1 MRENE
6 LGKILSENIKK
17 YRKGIFTQESLAEKT
32 ELSVQLI
39 NGIEGGRKWVSRES
53 LPKIAEA
60 LNVDVY
66 QLFVP
71 QTVNPI
77 IIDETPENKKIY
89 NTIQKQVIE
98 DLKKSFSKT
107 FDKWEKESV

>member
-1 MRENE
+1 MDEKE
-6 LGKILSENIKK
+6 LGKVLSENIKR
-17 YRKGIFTQESLAEKT
+17 YRKGIFTQETLAEKT

-53 LPKIAEA
+53 LTKIAEA

-71 QTVNPI
+71 QNTTSVVI
-77 IIDETPENKKIY
+77 EETPENKKVY
-89 NTIQKQVIE
+89 NAIQKQVIE
-98 DLKKSFSKT
+98 DLRKSFSKT

>member
-1 MRENE
+1 MTEKE
-6 LGKILSENIKK
+6 LGKVLSENIKN

-53 LPKIAEA
+53 LARIATAFNIE
-60 LNVDVY
+60 VY

-71 QTVNPI
+71 QNTTSIVI
-77 IIDETPENKKIY
+77 EETPQNKKIY
-89 NTIQKQVIE
+89 NAIQKQVIE

-107 FDKWEKESV
+107 FDKWEKASK